1 MSWENMLKEKID
13 FNEIKKSIENIQS
26 FIDKNKDRFSK
37 GRPTINETWEEFL
50 WRIESE
56 EYRMKRG
63 EIK

>member
-1 MSWENMLKEKID
+1 MSWETMLKE
-13 FNEIKKSIENIQS
+13 EIYFDDIKESIKTIQS
-26 FIDKNKDRFSK
+26 FIDKHRDKFSK

-63 EIK
+63 EFE